1 MKAVIEIPRGDDRRR
16 HIRYDH
22 KGFIDLGPIKDK
34 IPINHGIMPVHY
46 GYLRGTYN
54 EQEGDE
60 VDVLIISRE
69 KFSVGQTVEVTPI
82 ALILRD
88 DGDDKIV
95 AVDSTTVAIEKWA
108 DLSSGDQ
115 KMLLDFFGYRHRILS
130 VENATEARQ
139 YIVRNTNRNHLK

>member
-1 MKAVIEIPRGDDRRR
+1 MKAIIEIPRGDDRRR

-22 KGFIDLGPIKDK
+22 TGFIDLGPIKEK
-34 IPINHGIMPVHY
+34 IPINQGIMPVHY
-46 GYLRGTYN
+46 GYLLGTYN
-54 EQEGDE
+54 ESEGDE
-60 VDVLIISRE
+60 VDVLVISQN

-95 AVDSTTVAIEKWA
+95 AVDSTVVAVEKWA
-108 DLSSGDQ
+108 DLSTGDQ

-130 VENATEARQ
+130 VENATEANQ
-139 YIVRNTNRNHLK
+139 YIVRNTKSSRLK